1 MGEQKSRSR
10 HLIDPEIISAVDLIP
25 TTDLTESTLMESRK
39 NQSQMMQ
46 QIDVTQMYP
55 ITLEKKVVPSY
66 FSGPDI
72 RIEIIKPKQSKHHKM
87 PLYYSIHGGGMV
99 LGSPVVDRP

>member
-25 TTDLTESTLMESRK
+25 TTDLTKSTLMESRK

-46 QIDVTQMYP
+46 QLDVTQMFP
-55 ITLEKKVVPSY
+55 VTLEKGLCQVILTVQIFK
-66 FSGPDI
+66 
-72 RIEIIKPKQSKHHKM
+72 
-87 PLYYSIHGGGMV
+87 
-99 LGSPVVDRP
+99 